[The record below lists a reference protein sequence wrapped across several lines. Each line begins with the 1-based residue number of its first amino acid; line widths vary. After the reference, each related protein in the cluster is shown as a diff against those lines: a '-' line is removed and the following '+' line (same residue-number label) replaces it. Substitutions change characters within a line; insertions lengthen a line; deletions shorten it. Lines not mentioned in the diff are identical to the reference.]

1 MSFDVELIFTNF
13 PLKKAIGI
21 ILNRVYSEQ
30 KISTT
35 FSKRLLRKLLLH
47 ACTKPAFSFSK
58 KLYEQIDEVS
68 VGYPLDL
75 LMANVTM
82 IELERVVVKDLFNKG
97 YVKFYIQYMD
107 DTIVLMKKSDVPIV
121 LQALNGFHK
130 NLNFTV
136 DTFEDKKVI
145 FQIF

>member
-1 MSFDVELIFTNF
+1 M
-13 PLKKAIGI
+13 
-21 ILNRVYSEQ
+21 
-30 KISTT
+30 
-35 FSKRLLRKLLLH
+35 
-47 ACTKPAFSFSK
+47 
-58 KLYEQIDEVS
+58 
-68 VGYPLDL
+68 
-75 LMANVTM
+75 
-82 IELERVVVKDLFNKG
+82 
-97 YVKFYIQYMD
+97 FYIQYMD

>member
-1 MSFDVELIFTNF
+1 M
-13 PLKKAIGI
+13 
-21 ILNRVYSEQ
+21 
-30 KISTT
+30 
-35 FSKRLLRKLLLH
+35 
-47 ACTKPAFSFSK
+47 
-58 KLYEQIDEVS
+58 YEQIDEVS

-145 FQIF
+145 FQIFW

>member
-1 MSFDVELIFTNF
+1 M
-13 PLKKAIGI
+13 
-21 ILNRVYSEQ
+21 
-30 KISTT
+30 
-35 FSKRLLRKLLLH
+35 LLLD

-130 NLNFTV
+130 NLRFTA
-136 DTFEDKKVI
+136 DTFEDKK
-145 FQIF
+145 